1 MDDAGRATRRTQC
14 AFQPVLVAMLST
26 IVPAHN
32 EAEHIGRCLTALA
45 VAAAD
50 EHLRGEPVAVF
61 VVLDDCSD
69 DTGRIALAH
78 GAITLSS
85 RHRNVGAARALGAEA
100 AIARGARWLAFT
112 DADTE
117 VGPEW
122 LVAQLAHLAEGSEA
136 VCGTVAVRD
145 WGSYGRSMQAH
156 HEATYFDVDGHRHIH
171 GANLGVSTAAY
182 RRAGGF
188 EPLVSHEDVALVR
201 ALQHVGTSIAWSAAP
216 RVYTSARRS
225 FRAPQGFGS
234 TLARVEREALQRL
247 APAT

>member
-1 MDDAGRATRRTQC
+1 MIAA
-14 AFQPVLVAMLST
+14 

-32 EAEHIGRCLTALA
+32 EAEHIGRCLSALA
-45 VAAAD
+45 VAAAG
-50 EHLRGEPVAVF
+50 ERLRGEAVAVF

-69 DTGRIALAH
+69 DTGQIALAH
-78 GAITLSS
+78 GANTLFAH
-85 RHRNVGAARALGAEA
+85 RRNVGAARALGAEA

-117 VGPEW
+117 VGPDW
-122 LVAQLAHLAEGSEA
+122 FAAQLAHAAQGSEA

-145 WGSYGRSMQAH
+145 WGSYGPAMKAH
-156 HEATYFDVDGHRHIH
+156 YEATYFDVDGHRHVH

-188 EPLVSHEDVALVR
+188 DPLVCHEDVALVR
-201 ALQHVGTSIAWSAAP
+201 ALEDAGTAIAWSAAP

-225 FRAPQGFGS
+225 FRAPQGFGA
-234 TLARVEREALQRL
+234 TLARVEREAVQRL
-247 APAT
+247 AQAA

>member
-14 AFQPVLVAMLST
+14 GFQLVLVVMLAT

-50 EHLRGEPVAVF
+50 ERLRGEAVAVF

-78 GAITLSS
+78 GAITLCS

-117 VGPEW
+117 VDPEW
-122 LVAQLAHLAEGSEA
+122 LAAQLAQGSEA

-145 WGSYGRSMQAH
+145 WGSYGRAMQAH

-201 ALQHVGTSIAWSAAP
+201 ALEHVGTSIAWSAAP

-247 APAT
+247 APATR

>member
-1 MDDAGRATRRTQC
+1 
-14 AFQPVLVAMLST
+14 MLAA

-32 EAEHIGRCLTALA
+32 EAQHIGRCLTALA
-45 VAAAD
+45 VAAGD
-50 EHLRGEPVAVF
+50 ERLLGEAVVVF

-78 GAITLSS
+78 GATTLCSQ
-85 RHRNVGAARALGAEA
+85 RRNVGAARALGAEA
-100 AIARGARWLAFT
+100 AMARGARWLSFT

-117 VGPEW
+117 VSPQW
-122 LVAQLAHLAEGSEA
+122 FAAQLAQGSEA

-145 WGSYGRSMQAH
+145 WGSYGHAMQAH
-156 HEATYFDVDGHRHIH
+156 FEATYFDVDGHRHIH

-188 EPLVSHEDVALVR
+188 DPLVCHEDVALVR
-201 ALQHVGTSIAWSAAP
+201 ALEEAGTSIAWSAAP

-225 FRAPQGFGS
+225 FRAPQGFGA
-234 TLARVEREALQRL
+234 TLARVEREATPRL
-247 APAT
+247 AQS

>member
-1 MDDAGRATRRTQC
+1 
-14 AFQPVLVAMLST
+14 MLAA

-32 EAEHIGRCLTALA
+32 EAEHIARCLTALA
-45 VAAAD
+45 VSASD
-50 EHLRGEPVAVF
+50 ERLRGEPVMMF

-78 GAITLSS
+78 GATTLCTH
-85 RHRNVGAARALGAEA
+85 HRNVGAARALGAEA
-100 AIARGARWLAFT
+100 AMARGARWLAFT

-117 VGPEW
+117 VGPQW
-122 LVAQLAHLAEGSEA
+122 FAAQLTHWAQGSEA

-145 WGSYGRSMQAH
+145 WGSYGRAMQAH
-156 HEATYFDVDGHRHIH
+156 FDATYFDVDGHRHIH
-171 GANLGVSTAAY
+171 GANLGVSAAAY

-201 ALQHVGTSIAWSAAP
+201 ALEDAGTAIAWSAAP

-225 FRAPQGFGS
+225 FRAPQGFGA
-234 TLARVEREALQRL
+234 TLARVERDAGTRL
-247 APAT
+247 AQS